1 MKKLLFCCLMF
12 LTGCSLFVANPEVVI
27 KDVNVIGLD
36 ASGVA
41 IEFYL
46 SVTNPNS
53 YDLKLL
59 GYNYDLKIMAVPLSR
74 GGARDLV
81 DFPGRSTTDVRLPVR
96 IAYHD
101 MVEILKRRPDPNH
114 IPYQLKAG
122 FDLDT
127 PVGALAVPFEKSGTY
142 AIPES
147 YRPSFYLKQITDLL
161 GEFEK

>member
-1 MKKLLFCCLMF
+1 MF
-12 LTGCSLFVANPEVVI
+12 LTGCSMFVANPEVVVN
-27 KDVNVIGLD
+27 DVNVIGLD
-36 ASGVA
+36 AGGVG

-46 SVTNPNS
+46 SVKNPNS

-59 GYNYDLKIMAVPLSR
+59 GYSYDLKIMAMPLFK
-74 GGARDLV
+74 GGAREPV
-81 DFPGRSTTDVRLPVR
+81 DFPGKSTTDLRLPVR
-96 IAYHD
+96 ISYRD

-142 AIPES
+142 AIPER
-147 YRPSFYLKQITDLL
+147 YRPSFYLKQITDFL
-161 GEFEK
+161 GEFKK